1 MSGLF
6 ELLIIVAFIAAAVF
20 DAVKRNRQREERKRE
35 MEEREATAEAI
46 GEDGED
52 RTRRTESMGAER
64 SWEPERESKPER
76 ARKWDPERE
85 QAPERA
91 REWEAERSPEP
102 EPESERETAETMVPE
117 DLWAIL
123 TGQAP
128 QGGGRT
134 GSEAE
139 SPPKQPHIPAPV
151 PSDRTAPRE
160 ERPDPTRRSRKGQE
174 IGDHTPPARSTTRRS
189 SRWMDGVDEVEARD
203 RDAMAEGEAAAF
215 GSMEEPWDL
224 FDDIAEGE
232 ILDGEG
238 GSADA
243 LGSLDS
249 PYAARADRGRR
260 GSGRGEYTRL
270 LETGRLEDLRK
281 AVVLREVLGRP
292 VGFRDQGDELLP

>member
-20 DAVKRNRQREERKRE
+20 DTVKRNRQREERKRE
-35 MEEREATAEAI
+35 MEEREAAAEAH
-46 GEDGED
+46 GEEGED
-52 RTRRTESMGAER
+52 RTRRTEAMGAER

-76 ARKWDPERE
+76 AREWEPER
-85 QAPERA
+85 
-91 REWEAERSPEP
+91 SP

-123 TGQAP
+123 TGQVP
-128 QGGGRT
+128 QGGG
-134 GSEAE
+134 GSGSGAE
-139 SPPKQPHIPAPV
+139 SPPKQPRVPAPV

-160 ERPDPTRRSRKGQE
+160 ERPDPTRRSRAGQE
-174 IGDHTPPARSTTRRS
+174 IGDHTPPAHTTSRRS
-189 SRWMDGVDEVEARD
+189 SRWMDGVDEVEARE

-249 PYAARADRGRR
+249 PYAARGSRGRR